1 MEEIVVQNGLYIVGL
16 TDRAPEV
23 NPIVVKPSGSVF
35 CKGGESYYRR

>member
-23 NPIVVKPSGSVF
+23 NPIVIKPSGRVF
-35 CKGGESYYRR
+35 CKGVESYYKQ